1 MAIEPNKKSVDE
13 LEAEAGKLR
22 ERLLEI
28 ELKIEN
34 QRKGK
39 ELVAWKLSYLTY
51 KACGYLT
58 WKHISLEAQN
68 ILLFIFS

>member
-1 MAIEPNKKSVDE
+1 MKALDDFSKNLTVPFKQSMAIEPNKKSVDE

-39 ELVAWKLSYLTY
+39 ELVA
-51 KACGYLT
+51 
-58 WKHISLEAQN
+58 
-68 ILLFIFS
+68 

>member
-1 MAIEPNKKSVDE
+1 MNIIFHLSCQVRGVKALENFSKNLTVPFKQSIAMDPNKKGVDE

-34 QRKGK
+34 LRKGK
-39 ELVAWKLSYLTY
+39 ELVT
-51 KACGYLT
+51 
-58 WKHISLEAQN
+58 
-68 ILLFIFS
+68 

>member
-1 MAIEPNKKSVDE
+1 MEPNKKSVDE

-22 ERLLEI
+22 ERLLEV

-39 ELVAWKLSYLTY
+39 ELVAWKLSY
-51 KACGYLT
+51 
-58 WKHISLEAQN
+58 
-68 ILLFIFS
+68 

>member
-1 MAIEPNKKSVDE
+1 MSWQVRGVRALEDFAKNLLVPFKQSLAIEPKEKSVDE
-13 LEAEAGKLR
+13 LEAEAKKLR

-39 ELVAWKLSYLTY
+39 ASVA
-51 KACGYLT
+51 
-58 WKHISLEAQN
+58 
-68 ILLFIFS
+68 